1 MREGT
6 LSPNRAIP
14 TILVATAMFWT
25 GGLDNTADPREAAK
39 AAPAPAVERV
49 DAKSGPPSIKPW
61 DRPAGPVRQSPE
73 RERKHDQLRLIR
85 QLPPQWLA

>member
-25 GGLDNTADPREAAK
+25 GGLDNTADLREDAK
-39 AAPAPAVERV
+39 APAPVVERV
-49 DAKSGPPSIKPW
+49 DAKSGSPTVKPW
-61 DRPAGPVRQSPE
+61 DRPTAPVRQSPG
-73 RERKHDQLRLIR
+73 RERKHDQLRLMR
-85 QLPPQWLA
+85 QLPPQWFA